1 MTQPPERPPPQ
12 ATGFPLGWEVT
23 RSPFFTPPAMSSKF
37 EAAAEAYR
45 TFPDCFNSIILGTVS
60 AEGQPNA
67 SYAPCIIDAARHVYI
82 YVSGLSTHTQNLIA
96 VPQASILFIEDEQDS
111 QQIFARKRL
120 SYDCAASLVPAE
132 APEWTQVADQFQQRF
147 GKMVEL
153 LRSLPDFR
161 IFELVPQQGR
171 FVVGFGAAFAV
182 DGADLTQLV
191 HIRGA

>member
-1 MTQPPERPPPQ
+1 M
-12 ATGFPLGWEVT
+12 
-23 RSPFFTPPAMSSKF
+23 SKF

-45 TFPDCFNSIILGTVS
+45 TFTDNFNSIVLSTVD
-60 AEGQPNA
+60 GHGNPNA
-67 SYAPCIIDAARHVYI
+67 SYAPCVIDSARNIYI
-82 YVSGLSTHTQNLIA
+82 YVSGLSTHTQNLNA
-96 VPQASILFIEDEQDS
+96 VPKASILFLEDEKDT

-120 SYDCAASLVPAE
+120 SYDCTASLIPAD

-161 IFELVPQQGR
+161 IFKLTPTQGR

-182 DGADLTQLV
+182 DAQDLTKLVQLK
-191 HIRGA
+191 G